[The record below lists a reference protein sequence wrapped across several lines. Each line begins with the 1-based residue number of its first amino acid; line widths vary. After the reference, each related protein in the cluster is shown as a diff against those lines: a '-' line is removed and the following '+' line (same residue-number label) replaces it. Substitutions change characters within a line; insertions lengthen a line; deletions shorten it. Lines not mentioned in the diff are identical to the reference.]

1 MFKKILFIIILTNFT
16 IFTFASLT
24 YANELKPFVTDYC
37 TMFVDGTSSR
47 PTLWRDCCV
56 EHDIRYWFGG
66 TNANKDKAD
75 TELKACVKKVAGI
88 TWANLIYVG
97 VRAGHF
103 SPIKG
108 KYKWSWGWENKRN
121 NNEEITDQE
130 KSYIK
135 EELRRL
141 PYSSEMIEQF
151 IQKNF

>member
-1 MFKKILFIIILTNFT
+1 MIKKIFYFFILTIT
-16 IFTFASLT
+16 SFA

-47 PTLWRDCCV
+47 PTLWRDCCI

-66 TNANKDKAD
+66 TSANKDKAD
-75 TELKACVKKVAGI
+75 IELKSCVKHVAGL

-97 VRAGHF
+97 VRAGHY

-121 NNEEITDQE
+121 NAEEISDQE

-141 PYSSEMIEQF
+141 PYSPEMIEQF